1 MNNNFE
7 NSYLVQFND
16 WISSVKYFEDSTF
29 CILTAHNF
37 AVHLKL
43 VVDSETIES
52 DISQT
57 KCLIKLIAD
66 TMKSYI
72 CLLN

>member
-1 MNNNFE
+1 M
-7 NSYLVQFND
+7 
-16 WISSVKYFEDSTF
+16 
-29 CILTAHNF
+29 
-37 AVHLKL
+37 HLKL

-72 CLLN
+72 RLANNNWMQNCIGKCSWIKQINDEL